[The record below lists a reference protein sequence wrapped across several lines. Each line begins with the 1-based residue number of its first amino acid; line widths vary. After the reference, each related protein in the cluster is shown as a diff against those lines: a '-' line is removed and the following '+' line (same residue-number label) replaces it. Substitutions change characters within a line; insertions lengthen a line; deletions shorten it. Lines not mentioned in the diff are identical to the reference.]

1 MTRLQ
6 RRRFTEPDEVRPIP
20 NGRIEVVSLD
30 DRVIGRMTYEPGW
43 RWSVDVKPIAAT
55 QSCQF
60 HHVGVTMSGSLRV
73 QMADGLE
80 LEIGPGDVFEIP
92 PGHDA
97 WVVGDEPWVSVD
109 FEAMRAYA
117 RAAPDAGK
125 RRLGSILVTDIV
137 DSTARA
143 VAVGPARWRDLVSRH
158 NELAGR
164 VINAHEGQLIKTTG
178 DGVIALFD
186 SAAAAVDA
194 ASELIDVMAALELRI
209 RAGVQTGDVE
219 ILAGDVRGLAVHSA
233 ARIVAVAGPGEIV
246 VSATVRD
253 LLDDSTFEFED
264 HGQHELKGLPGKR
277 QLFRRCKPARHG
289 RRAPAA
295 AD

>member
-1 MTRLQ
+1 MARLQ
-6 RRRFTEPDEVRPIP
+6 RRRFSEPDEVRPIP
-20 NGRIEVVSLD
+20 HGRVEVVSLD
-30 DRVIGRMTYEPGW
+30 DRVIGRMVYEPGW
-43 RWSVDVKPIAAT
+43 RWSVDVQPIAAT
-55 QSCQF
+55 RSCQF
-60 HHVGVTMSGSLRV
+60 HHVGVTMSGRLRA

-117 RAAPDAGK
+117 RGAPDAGK
-125 RRLGSILVTDIV
+125 RRLASIVITDIV

-143 VAVGPARWRDLVSRH
+143 VALGPAHWRDLVSRH
-158 NELAGR
+158 NEQAER
-164 VINAHEGQLIKTTG
+164 IIRAHDGKLVKTTG

-186 SAAAAVDA
+186 SAAQAV
-194 ASELIDVMAALELRI
+194 LAALQLIQEMSRLQLQI
-209 RAGVQTGDVE
+209 RAGVQTGEVE
-219 ILAGDVRGLAVHSA
+219 LVPGDIRGLAVHAA
-233 ARIVAVAGPGEIV
+233 ARIAALAGPGQVV

-253 LLDDSTFEFED
+253 FLDGSSLEFED
-264 HGQHELKGLPGKR
+264 HGQHELKGLPGTR
-277 QLFRRCKPARHG
+277 QLFRLVAQKAG
-289 RRAPAA
+289 RRRALAA